1 MEFVLKDNPINTIG
15 VKMLNNDYIYTPAS
29 TDITLRWK
37 KIYGY
42 VPASEQEFYKKKWA
56 DFKSKFNK
64 TLEDSD
70 AIFID
75 PKVQQIW
82 RKQKV

>member
-1 MEFVLKDNPINTIG
+1 MQFVLKGKPINNIG
-15 VKMLNNDYIYTPAS
+15 AKMLNNDYIYTPSS

-37 KIYGY
+37 TLYGY
-42 VPASEQEFYKKKWA
+42 VPASEQAFYKKKWA
-56 DFKSKFNK
+56 DFKAKFNQ

-75 PKVQQIW
+75 PKVQQIF
-82 RKQKV
+82 RKHKV

>member
-1 MEFVLKDNPINTIG
+1 MFQQVNKSAIKQNGLI
-15 VKMLNNDYIYTPAS
+15 
-29 TDITLRWK
+29 
-37 KIYGY
+37 
-42 VPASEQEFYKKKWA
+42 
-56 DFKSKFNK
+56 KSKFNK

-82 RKQKV
+82 RKHKV